1 MARKPTHADAQ
12 LILKLYDL
20 RRETELRKAR
30 NWWLTGFWPRS
41 IDDLLK
47 ITQSPGTPENAW
59 FRQGISY
66 WGMAASFVN
75 QGVLS
80 ESLFLRPAFSG
91 EMFFIFAKIQPY
103 LKEFRER
110 MGDPEAFQD
119 MEQAVM
125 RTKWGRER
133 LKFLAKRIELWREK
147 VAPKNEVVQT

>member
-20 RRETELRKAR
+20 RREAELRKAR

-147 VAPKNEVVQT
+147 VAPKNEV